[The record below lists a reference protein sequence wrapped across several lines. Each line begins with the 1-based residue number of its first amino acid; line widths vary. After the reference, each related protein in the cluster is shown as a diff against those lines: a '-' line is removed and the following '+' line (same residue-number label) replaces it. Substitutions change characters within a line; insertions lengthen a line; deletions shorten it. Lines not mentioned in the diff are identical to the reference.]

1 MRHRTVAKAAD
12 RSNLLARLTF
22 FLGFSLPFPGLLLPN
37 ATSSPRYTDLAVAL
51 CIPFAW
57 SLYNRTIRNNTT
69 IPFVLAWQAAILV
82 PAVVHYLTFG
92 SFVIADYVYY
102 VRWILAIALAAP
114 LAQVM
119 PGNQRLQRAFLLGIV
134 VGASFHILTI
144 WFASIGG
151 KPILLQIG
159 FASPRVK
166 DTTYFGETRITSLS
180 EHANNA
186 MILIAMSVPAAVSY
200 RLVAPRDKGLWIIGV
215 SLVLLIIGF
224 YFTLTRS
231 ATLGAFIAIAVGV
244 LQFFKRSEKSA
255 MWFRA
260 TFVALAA
267 VMVLLAIQLSTFE
280 VGQDR
285 LAERIASKG
294 LDKNLAGRLHTIEA
308 TIDLLMHHPLGTGW
322 SQFLKRITLAD
333 GLTATHNGYLFTA
346 RIMGVP
352 LLLLIVIGH
361 ARLLWRVASTRR
373 VDALPPLICFLLVV
387 MFAEDVTQ
395 GMSMVFLV
403 IFMAFCGYKFAPWAS
418 TLYRS
423 VLVPPAAP
431 VRGSISPGR
440 TTGVPVRR

>member
-1 MRHRTVAKAAD
+1 MQQRVVGNAAD
-12 RSNLLARLTF
+12 RGTILARLTF
-22 FLGFSLPFPGLLLPN
+22 FLGFSLPFPGLLIPN

-57 SLYNRTIRNNTT
+57 ALYNRTIRNSSTV
-69 IPFVLAWQAAILV
+69 PFMLAWQAAVVV

-102 VRWILAIALAAP
+102 MRWALAIALAAP
-114 LAQVM
+114 LAQIM
-119 PGNQRLQRAFLLGIV
+119 PGNPRLQRMFLLGIIA
-134 VGASFHILTI
+134 GAALHVLTI

-151 KPILLQIG
+151 KPLLLQIG

-200 RLVAPRDKGLWIIGV
+200 RLVAPRDKGLWIVGV
-215 SLVLLIIGF
+215 SLVLLVIGF

-231 ATLGAFIAIAVGV
+231 ATLGAFIAIAIGV
-244 LQFFKRSEKSA
+244 LQVFKRSEKSA
-255 MWFRA
+255 VWFRVIFA
-260 TFVALAA
+260 VLAGI
-267 VMVLLAIQLSTFE
+267 MVLLAIQLSQFE
-280 VGQDR
+280 IGQDR

-294 LDKNLAGRLHTIEA
+294 LDKNLSGRLHTIEA
-308 TIDLLMHHPLGTGW
+308 TIDLLLHHPLGTGW

-333 GLTATHNGYLFTA
+333 GLTASHNGYLFTA
-346 RIMGVP
+346 RIMGLP

-361 ARLLWRVASTRR
+361 ARLVWRIASTRR
-373 VDALPPLICFLLVV
+373 IDALPPMICFLLVV

-403 IFMAFCGYKFAPWAS
+403 TFMAFCGYKFAPWAS

-423 VLVPPAAP
+423 ALVPPAAP
-431 VRGSISPGR
+431 TRGSMSPGR
-440 TTGVPVRR
+440 TTGVPLNR